1 MKRTNNIKEI
11 GYIII
16 AMSIIIIIY
25 LILASTVLKHY
36 SREAYVEN
44 NNGVEIVF
52 TDVRGHMWGWIAE
65 TIEETK
71 LKEGEKV
78 ILTFDDNGTEN
89 FVEDDILIQV
99 IKK

>member
-1 MKRTNNIKEI
+1 MKRTNNTEI
-11 GYIII
+11 GCIII

-25 LILASTVLKHY
+25 LILASTALRHY

-52 TDVRGHMWGWIAE
+52 TDIYGHMWGWIAE

-71 LKEGEKV
+71 LEEGEKV

-89 FVEDDILIQV
+89 FIEDDILIK
-99 IKK
+99 IEKKS